1 MPPRTQGGDLLR
13 GDGVGDGLLQQL
25 QAVQDPV
32 AEPGAAGVQTLRGQE
47 EGSWAGSTPKPA
59 ALGHPVGT
67 GTSQGDPQAA
77 PGTAPP
83 LHLPQGHPTARD
95 SGWET
100 PGDNS
105 SSARRPKGS
114 PGAGRRGRA
123 WYLVG
128 FAQLPEASLQ
138 VVEVLLPLQ
147 HQSARQAGRRS
158 AASSSPGDPLATR
171 ARIWAFFLFFFNPD
185 PNSPARGLTA
195 RRGGWSCRRRTPP
208 APPPPLCSAG
218 TASTG
223 LSPARSCHPVTR
235 PRGAFQQLP
244 PVLGLR
250 SKPRRTLPAPYR
262 VPGG

>member
-1 MPPRTQGGDLLR
+1 MPPRRWKPGPPSPPSVTRQHEPCRPARMVALMAPRDTKHFCAGARATRMAGGGPGGHGSGHLRAHVGAAASRTQLGAGVPVPPRTQGGDLLR

-158 AASSSPGDPLATR
+158 AASSSPRDPLATR
-171 ARIWAFFLFFFNPD
+171 ARIWAFFFF
-185 PNSPARGLTA
+185 
-195 RRGGWSCRRRTPP
+195 
-208 APPPPLCSAG
+208 
-218 TASTG
+218 
-223 LSPARSCHPVTR
+223 LS
-235 PRGAFQQLP
+235 
-244 PVLGLR
+244 
-250 SKPRRTLPAPYR
+250 
-262 VPGG
+262 